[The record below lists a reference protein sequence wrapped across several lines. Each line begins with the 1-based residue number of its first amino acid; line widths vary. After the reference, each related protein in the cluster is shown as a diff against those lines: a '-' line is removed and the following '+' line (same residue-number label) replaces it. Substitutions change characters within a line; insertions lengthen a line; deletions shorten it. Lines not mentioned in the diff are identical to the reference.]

1 MGIGH
6 KMRILRIVLMADT
19 HLGFDY
25 PVKPRVERR
34 RRGPD
39 FFANFRQVLTYARQ
53 THPDLVLHGG
63 DLFFRARVPQKIVD
77 LVYADLFDF
86 AGEGIPFI
94 IVPGNH
100 ERSILPASLFLNH
113 PNIYVFDKQKTYEF
127 YFNDVKV
134 SLSGFPCERKAAR
147 DKFSSLL
154 KSSGWYEQ
162 DADIKLLCM
171 HQTVEGA
178 QVGPANYTF
187 RSGKDVIQRQ
197 DLPGDAAAVLC
208 GHIHR
213 QQVLGDP
220 ANSKMEYPLVIYPG
234 SIERTSFAEKDER
247 KGFYEIEFAETKG
260 SWGIRRL
267 KFIELPSRPME
278 DLQLDGKV
286 TPESLGDFILSRI
299 TVMAP
304 GSIVRLRCDPKTDP
318 EVISMVTS
326 KFLREILPESMNYQF
341 SVEFRQRLLDGN

>member
-1 MGIGH
+1 MS
-6 KMRILRIVLMADT
+6 ILRIVFLADT

-25 PVKPRVERR
+25 PVRPRVERR

-39 FFANFRQVLTYARQ
+39 FFANFRQVLDYARQ

-63 DLFFRARVPQKIVD
+63 DLFFRARVPHKIVD

-86 AGEGIPFI
+86 AGEGIPFV

-100 ERSILPASLFLNH
+100 ERSILPTSIFLNH
-113 PNIYVFDKQKTYEF
+113 PNIYVFDKPKTYEF
-127 YFNDVKV
+127 
-134 SLSGFPCERKAAR
+134 SLGDQKASLAGFPCERKAAR
-147 DKFSSLL
+147 DKFPALL
-154 KSSGWYEQ
+154 KSSGWYENNTE
-162 DADIKLLCM
+162 IKILCM
-171 HQTVEGA
+171 HQAVEGA

-187 RSGKDVIQRQ
+187 RRGRDVIRRQ

-220 ANSKMEYPLVIYPG
+220 ADPKAEYPPVIYPG
-234 SIERTSFAEKDER
+234 STERTSFAERDEK
-247 KGFYEIEFAETKG
+247 KGFFEIEFVETKG

-267 KFIELPSRPME
+267 KFIELPARPME

-286 TPESLGDFILSRI
+286 TPENLGDFINSKI
-299 TVMAP
+299 TLMAP
-304 GSIVRLRCDPKTDP
+304 DSIVRLRCDHNIDP
-318 EVISMVTS
+318 DVISMVTS
-326 KFLREILPESMNYQF
+326 RFLREILPDSMNYQF
-341 SVEFRQRLLDGN
+341 SAEFRQRYLDGK